1 MAARKKKGA
10 QGASARARDALEESL
25 RQLEKQLPFD
35 LSKLVR
41 QLRSTLEDLQAQVE
55 RMRADREGRW
65 NRMQLQVRRDA
76 ARLFRR
82 LEKAVEP
89 PKTARKSRSRR
100 KKTPSASPPAA
111 PSA

>member
-1 MAARKKKGA
+1 MPARKKRATRSAG
-10 QGASARARDALEESL
+10 ARAREALEESL

-41 QLRSTLEDLQAQVE
+41 QLRANLKELQAQVE
-55 RMRADREGRW
+55 QLRADREGRW
-65 NRMQLQVRRDA
+65 NRLQIQVRRDA

-82 LEKAVEP
+82 LEHAIEP
-89 PKTARKSRSRR
+89 KPARKPSPR
-100 KKTPSASPPAA
+100 KKKSAPPAA

>member
-1 MAARKKKGA
+1 MAARKK
-10 QGASARARDALEESL
+10 SAARRAGSRARDALEESL

-35 LSKLVR
+35 LQRLVR
-41 QLRSTLEDLQAQVE
+41 QLRANLKDLQTQLE

-89 PKTARKSRSRR
+89 KPARKSRPR
-100 KKTPSASPPAA
+100 KKKAAA
-111 PSA
+111 PATTE